1 MVSSSA
7 PASMRPWPTP
17 RSSRPPPRRR
27 STANGIR
34 YERSPVPPSVTHAQ
48 TFLLMSEQLPLVIGL
63 GVVDPG
69 LVAEAFTG
77 RCRFAADPTDDDLRE
92 AHGAVARAD
101 ATIDTAFLDRAPR
114 LRVVARTGVGVE
126 RVDLGAATAR
136 GIAVVI
142 TPGAG
147 AIAVAE
153 GAIAM
158 AMHLVKRFGP
168 LTDLVRSGRWADR
181 GSVTVGDLAG
191 STLGVVGFG
200 RIGRHASTLGAALG
214 MKILAYDPIAD
225 PPAGV
230 RCATLT
236 ELLSHSDVITLHLPL
251 TPDTHHLINTETL
264 NLTRRGAILI
274 NCGRGSLIDND
285 AAFQALVAGRIA
297 GIGLDVF
304 DPEPPQHHPLFDHPD
319 VVLTPHLMGLSRRAT
334 AATFAAA
341 AAGVVDV
348 LEGREPAAVAN
359 PDWKTAGTTAT
370 SPATGTGGT

>member
-1 MVSSSA
+1 
-7 PASMRPWPTP
+7 
-17 RSSRPPPRRR
+17 
-27 STANGIR
+27 
-34 YERSPVPPSVTHAQ
+34 
-48 TFLLMSEQLPLVIGL
+48 MSEQLPLVIGL

-69 LVAEAFTG
+69 LVAETFTG

-92 AHGAVARAD
+92 ADGAIARAD
-101 ATIDTAFLDRAPR
+101 ATIDTALLDRAPR

-126 RVDLGAATAR
+126 RVDLRAATAR
-136 GIAVVI
+136 GIAVVV
-142 TPGAG
+142 TPGTG
-147 AIAVAE
+147 AVAVAE
-153 GAIAM
+153 GALAM
-158 AMHLVKRFGP
+158 ALHLVKRFGP

-181 GSVTVGDLAG
+181 GSVAVGDLAG

-200 RIGRHASTLGAALG
+200 RIGRQVATLGAALG
-214 MKILAYDPIAD
+214 MKVLAYDPVAE
-225 PPAGV
+225 PQAEL
-230 RCATLT
+230 RCGTLV
-236 ELLSHSDVITLHLPL
+236 ELLSHSDVITLHPPL

-264 NLTRRGAILI
+264 SLTRPGAILI

-319 VVLTPHLMGLSRRAT
+319 VVLTPHLMGLSKQAT

-348 LEGREPAAVAN
+348 LEGREPAAAAVAN
-359 PDWKTAGTTAT
+359 PHWKTARATAT
-370 SPATGTGGT
+370 SPATDKRGA